1 MSINIH
7 SNYYQDNLEKIDCLD
22 CDRSFIVGEYL
33 SEGIDISFPYCKSVN
48 VQIEA
53 YSDEEKLENMQMGC
67 LGIYY
72 YEEYKK

>member
-33 SEGIDISFPYCKSVN
+33 CI
-48 VQIEA
+48 
-53 YSDEEKLENMQMGC
+53 
-67 LGIYY
+67 IYY
-72 YEEYKK
+72 MFSMLFNLV